1 MVSVTGYQ
9 NAEET
14 RPNKTRLRY
23 IYIYTLYRQ
32 QLTLLISSNPVL
44 TSLERITRCPRLSFM
59 NNVAINHRHGFKK
72 KNKKKD
78 NK

>member
-23 IYIYTLYRQ
+23 IYIYRQ

-59 NNVAINHRHGFKK
+59 NNVAINHRHKRKRIEEKNNRKK
-72 KNKKKD
+72 IG
-78 NK
+78 

>member
-1 MVSVTGYQ
+1 MRRKRDQTKPVY
-9 NAEET
+9 A
-14 RPNKTRLRY
+14 

-72 KNKKKD
+72 KNKKKR
-78 NK
+78 